1 MMPQATKMLAMA
13 LYYHMSGMIQ
23 EQYII
28 NNLNLVGLKLH
39 ISLVPNSRAKT
50 VESPVM
56 GKFVDSSIK
65 KASIDIHIQLCLSG
79 FIKAFKT
86 GSFIFWH
93 DIRNIDNWISWIRRF
108 GQNNL

>member
-39 ISLVPNSRAKT
+39 I
-50 VESPVM
+50 
-56 GKFVDSSIK
+56 
-65 KASIDIHIQLCLSG
+65 SIDIHIQLCLSG